1 MSLLETLKGKHSC
14 ADRGMHFLDAALQD
28 IKAGKLATSRL
39 MDEFQNQ
46 DNTSTAQHSTSEH
59 HQKETTRSFSSAAAK
74 PNLSLPVPSDGST
87 AFSPDI
93 FSSTSERSIQSS
105 PTYHELAS
113 GDFVAIST
121 DILPPDIPQ
130 MPLHSFVTNE
140 DGGSGD
146 RIDNADPLYSFN
158 QQPANFFLDII
169 EDLGPLSGENNG
181 DDIYE
186 RGEQALNLSWID
198 GESLAELFESS

>member
-1 MSLLETLKGKHSC
+1 MSLLETLKGKYSC

-28 IKAGKLATSRL
+28 IKAGKLATSINL
-39 MDEFQNQ
+39 DEVQNQ

-59 HQKETTRSFSSAAAK
+59 HQEETTKSFSSPAVK
-74 PNLSLPVPSDGST
+74 PNLSLTVPRDGST
-87 AFSPDI
+87 GFSPDI

-105 PTYHELAS
+105 LAYHELAS

-121 DILPPDIPQ
+121 DFLSPGIPQ

-146 RIDNADPLYSFN
+146 RIDNTGPLDSLN
-158 QQPANFFLDII
+158 QQPANLFLDII
-169 EDLGPLSGENNG
+169 EDLGPISGDNNG

-186 RGEQALNLSWID
+186 GGEQALNLSWID
-198 GESLAELFESS
+198 GENLAELFESF